1 MYRRRLLLAF
11 IAALGPVLAMPAAR
25 AADKELLVAIDA
37 AFVPFG
43 FKQDGKYVGFDVD
56 LWDAIARELKVG
68 YRLQVMNFVG
78 IIPALQT
85 RNVDLALAGM
95 SIKPERARVID
106 FSDPYYASG
115 TAIMVRSENTTIKS
129 AEDLNGRVV
138 GAKTGTAT
146 ADWIK
151 ANLKPKEL
159 RLFQNIDDAYLDL
172 RAGGL
177 DAAMHDTPNVEY
189 YVKTAGEGK
198 VKVAM
203 ERKTGSLYGIGFPQ
217 GSEWVQPV
225 NAALKKMRAD
235 GRYAAIYRKWFGTE
249 PPAF

>member
-11 IAALGPVLAMPAAR
+11 IAALGPLLAMPAAR

-115 TAIMVRSENTTIKS
+115 TAIMVRSDNTTIKS
-129 AEDLNGRVV
+129 PEDLNGRVV

>member
-115 TAIMVRSENTTIKS
+115 TAIMVRSDNTTIKS

-203 ERKTGSLYGIGFPQ
+203 ERKTGSVYGIGFPQ

-225 NAALKKMRAD
+225 NAALKKMRTD